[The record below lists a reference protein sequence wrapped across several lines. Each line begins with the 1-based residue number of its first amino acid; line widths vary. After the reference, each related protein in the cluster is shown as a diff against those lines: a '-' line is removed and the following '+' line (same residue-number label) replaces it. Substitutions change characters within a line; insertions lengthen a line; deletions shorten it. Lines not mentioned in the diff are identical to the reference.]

1 MINIKIIYQYDG
13 SCFYGSQRQ
22 KGEKTVQGTIENILL
37 KVFNEKVNLI
47 SSGRTDRGVHAKKQI
62 SNFILTNNNI
72 VVKQKNL

>member
-37 KVFNEKVNLI
+37 KVFNEQVNLI
-47 SSGRTDRGVHAKKQI
+47 SSGRTIEGYMLKSK
-62 SNFILTNNNI
+62 FLILY
-72 VVKQKNL
+72 

>member
-37 KVFNEKVNLI
+37 KLFMIFLRYQSKINTFMINKYN
-47 SSGRTDRGVHAKKQI
+47 
-62 SNFILTNNNI
+62 
-72 VVKQKNL
+72 VKSQPDDFFR